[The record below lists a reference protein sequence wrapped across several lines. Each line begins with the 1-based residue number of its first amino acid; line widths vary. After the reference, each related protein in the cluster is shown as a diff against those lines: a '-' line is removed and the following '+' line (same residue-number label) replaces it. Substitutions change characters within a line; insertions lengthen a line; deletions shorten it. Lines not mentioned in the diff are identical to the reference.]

1 MARPRPVWQ
10 SPAQTRPAVRRAR
23 RAEAT
28 ASLNYCAPDIVLD
41 NDELK
46 LLGAHS
52 YRTIFDRVPVTG
64 DELID
69 DDQRL
74 ASMVRPTVPP
84 MARDQSQFNVEP
96 RPDGVIEKRIG
107 QVGTMR
113 SVIAMPPVLKGVFNS
128 GAPGL

>member
-1 MARPRPVWQ
+1 MARPRPLWH
-10 SPAQTRPAVRRAR
+10 RPRKPGLQFAAR
-23 RAEAT
+23 GELQAT
-28 ASLNYCAPDIVLD
+28 ASLDYCAPDIVLD
-41 NDELK
+41 NDGLT
-46 LLGAHS
+46 LLEAHS
-52 YRTIFDRVPVTG
+52 YRTIFNRVPVTG

-113 SVIAMPPVLKGVFNS
+113 SVIAMPAVFNGLFNS
-128 GAPGL
+128 GAAGL